1 MGFLHCLKSVETSAS
16 NPCCYTRP
24 QILRTLAQDLKLA
37 QTESI
42 EEADEQPP
50 AVEERDA
57 GVSDEIWAELQR
69 AKEAP

>member
-1 MGFLHCLKSVETSAS
+1 MGFLHWLKSVETS
-16 NPCCYTRP
+16 RP
-24 QILRTLAQDLKLA
+24 IHAAHPAQILRTLAQDLKLA

-50 AVEERDA
+50 AVDERDA
-57 GVSDEIWAELQR
+57 GVSDEIWAELQH

>member
-1 MGFLHCLKSVETSAS
+1 MLQ
-16 NPCCYTRP
+16 TRP
-24 QILRTLAQDLKLA
+24 LILRTLAQDLKLA

-50 AVEERDA
+50 DVQERDA
-57 GVSDEIWAELQR
+57 GVSDEIWADLQR